1 MKNKK
6 RIIALVVVIA
16 FLFVLLVPILGIFGG
31 SGDATIELKVADG
44 DGVSAIARKLKLAGV
59 IKSEVAFKAISRL
72 CGNPVYQKG
81 IHKLTQTMNYFDVIK
96 KLQEVPMDGR
106 EVLLTEGM
114 DIRQIADKLQKEGV
128 ANAEKFLEEAQDGNF
143 DFEFVK
149 NIPQR
154 DNRLEGYLYPD
165 TYFLSGTES
174 EHDIIV
180 MMLDNFDKKVMPV
193 YKESGT
199 DWSLD
204 DIIKLASIVEKES
217 AENDDRSMIASVFV
231 NRLNMGK
238 NLQSDATVQY
248 TFNDKKEDISV
259 KDTQTDTPYNT
270 YLYPGLPIGPICE
283 PGIES
288 IKAAIY
294 PAESEYL
301 YFIAVKD
308 KSHSLFS
315 KTFEEHLEKQR
326 AIQNGSD

>member
-6 RIIALVVVIA
+6 RIIALIIAVA
-16 FLFVLLVPILGIFGG
+16 FLFVLIVPILGIFGG
-31 SGDATIELKVADG
+31 SGDAAIELKVADG

-59 IKSEVAFKAISRL
+59 IKSEVAFKVVSRL

-81 IHKLTQTMNYFDVIK
+81 IHKLTQTMNYFDVVK
-96 KLQEVPMDGR
+96 KLQEVPIDSR

-114 DIRQIADKLQKEGV
+114 DIRQIADKLEKEGL
-128 ANAEKFLEEAQDGNF
+128 ANAEKFLNEAQKGSF
-143 DFEFVK
+143 DYDFVK
-149 NIPQR
+149 DIPQR
-154 DNRLEGYLYPD
+154 NNRLEGYLYPD

-174 EHDIIV
+174 EHNIIE
-180 MMLDNFDKKVMPV
+180 MMLDNFEKKVMPV

-204 DIIKLASIVEKES
+204 DIIKLASIVEKET
-217 AENDDRSMIASVFV
+217 ARDDDRSMIASVFV
-231 NRLNMGK
+231 NRLNINK

-248 TFNDKKEDISV
+248 VFSDKKEDISI

-270 YLYPGLPIGPICE
+270 YLYPGLPIGPICV
-283 PGIES
+283 PGIDS

-294 PAESEYL
+294 PAKSEYL

-308 KSHSLFS
+308 GSHSLFS

-326 AIQNGSD
+326 AIQNGND